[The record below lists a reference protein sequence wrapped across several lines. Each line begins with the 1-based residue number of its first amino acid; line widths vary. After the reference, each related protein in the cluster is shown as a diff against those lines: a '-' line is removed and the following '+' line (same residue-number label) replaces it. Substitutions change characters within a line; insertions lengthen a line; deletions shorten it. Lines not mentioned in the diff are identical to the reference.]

1 MHFCDALH
9 FYVVLCSNLA
19 ESIED
24 EWMHFCVVA
33 DRVFVF
39 FWQMLFVLFLLF
51 YVDQCLLCWNIQ
63 VKVSLLIRIGRGLL
77 TVVV

>member
-9 FYVVLCSNLA
+9 FYVVLCGNLA

-39 FWQMLFVLFLLF
+39 FWQI
-51 YVDQCLLCWNIQ
+51 CLLLPIGCWQ
-63 VKVSLLIRIGRGLL
+63 
-77 TVVV
+77 